1 MFGELATG
9 MAEAACAPAL
19 PLSDGAAV
27 ASPATEAET
36 SRLLPWRQNTA
47 RSVKPIT
54 TARCLAR
61 DETSTLSFR
70 YKG

>member
-9 MAEAACAPAL
+9 MAEAAAAAAL
-19 PLSDGAAV
+19 ALSDGAAV
-27 ASPATEAET
+27 DTPARELGAR
-36 SRLLPWRQNTA
+36 RLLPWRQNTA

-61 DETSTLSFR
+61 DEISTLSFR